1 MSLRFR
7 LLLLFL
13 VLTTRLLLGIHL
25 VVATALGEDL
35 LRALAGLVDFLVGL
49 NDQSKLSVTS
59 NRALPFLLRI

>member
-13 VLTTRLLLGIHL
+13 MLTTRLLLGIHL
-25 VVATALGEDL
+25 VVATALGENL
-35 LRALAGLVDFLVGL
+35 LRTLAGLVDFLVGL